1 MAVMKIK
8 LMKIFS
14 ILLIIL
20 FILSIYKVTIGVA
33 KIETVKE
40 LDQLINIDL
49 SNDYDCIH
57 DIYSEIKNNETEIAI
72 YYEITK
78 QTLNS
83 KRYYQYN
90 TDYNP
95 LPSYTNNIL
104 INNIEDYL
112 SKFNIDKN
120 QIMYMNCEFA
130 DYNVNNIL
138 GVQSRPFEIRIY
150 VIKSKDNE
158 KAKIV
163 LSTCV
168 PYTVN
173 IDIKDF

>member
-1 MAVMKIK
+1 
-8 LMKIFS
+8 MKIFG
-14 ILLIIL
+14 IIFVIL
-20 FILSIYKVTIGVA
+20 FILLIYKIIISINKKEP

-40 LDQLINIDL
+40 LGQLFNIDL

-57 DIYSEIKNNETEIAI
+57 DIYSKKTNNETEIMI

-78 QTLNS
+78 LTLNK

-95 LPSYTNNIL
+95 LPSYTDNML

-112 SKFNIDKN
+112 SKFNIEKN

-130 DYNVNNIL
+130 DYKVNNIL
-138 GVQSRPFEIRIY
+138 GVHSRPFEIHIY
-150 VIKSKDNE
+150 VLKYKDDEKIKV
-158 KAKIV
+158 I

-168 PYTVN
+168 PYTVKV
-173 IDIKDF
+173 DIKDF